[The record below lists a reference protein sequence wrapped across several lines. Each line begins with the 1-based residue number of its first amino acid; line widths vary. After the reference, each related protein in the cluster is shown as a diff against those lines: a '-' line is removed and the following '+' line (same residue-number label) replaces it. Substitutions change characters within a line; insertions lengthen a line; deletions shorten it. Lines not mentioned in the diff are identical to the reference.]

1 MDGCE
6 KSEIAQNPGIKSM
19 SLNSIYQHLERANAV
34 AGLSEVEEEPS
45 SWGAQL
51 PLPRFRAR
59 KKRGKTSFSLS
70 FFFPDKKENPKI
82 KAARHFPEKASRR
95 RK

>member
-45 SWGAQL
+45 S
-51 PLPRFRAR
+51 
-59 KKRGKTSFSLS
+59 
-70 FFFPDKKENPKI
+70 
-82 KAARHFPEKASRR
+82 
-95 RK
+95 